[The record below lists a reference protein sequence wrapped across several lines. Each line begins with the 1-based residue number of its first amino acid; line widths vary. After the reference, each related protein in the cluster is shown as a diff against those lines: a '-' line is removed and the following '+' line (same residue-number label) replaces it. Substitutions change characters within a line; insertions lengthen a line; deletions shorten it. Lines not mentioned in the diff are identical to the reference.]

1 MTATANEPLARHS
14 KRRRRS
20 PRDGLLVFLVLALGA
35 AVAGFVVR
43 AQAERP
49 PGATAPAS
57 APASASAS
65 ASGPIVAPA
74 AYVLSAE
81 ATAEVRAA
89 RFRISTTRAP
99 ASAVLTLDPAGEA
112 LARSVPVDL
121 AAEST
126 EVLVRGLA
134 VGRTAWTVSAPG
146 APTVR
151 GNLLIPATRNDR
163 ATSPDLGTATLLPG
177 SAAPSAAPQV
187 RTPDTETDT
196 GPGTGQSVPTG
207 PTGSTPP
214 SIAPS
219 TPRPTPTPR
228 PTGPASPYDP
238 DDN

>member
-1 MTATANEPLARHS
+1 MTATANEPAARHS

-20 PRDGLLVFLVLALGA
+20 PRGGLLVFLVLALGA
-35 AVAGFVVR
+35 AGAGFVVR

-49 PGATAPAS
+49 PAATAPAS
-57 APASASAS
+57 
-65 ASGPIVAPA
+65 GPVVAPA

-99 ASAVLTLDPAGEA
+99 ASAVLTLDPAGKA
-112 LARSVPVDL
+112 PARSVPVDL

-126 EVLVRGLA
+126 EVVVRGLA
-134 VGRTAWTVSAPG
+134 VGTTAWAVSAQG

-151 GNLLIPATRNDR
+151 GNLRIPATRPDR
-163 ATSPDLGTATLLPG
+163 ATSPGPGTATLLPG
-177 SAAPSAAPQV
+177 AAAPSTAPSAAPQA
-187 RTPDTETDT
+187 RTPDTDTDT
-196 GPGTGQSVPTG
+196 DTDTGTGQSTPAPPAPT
-207 PTGSTPP
+207 
-214 SIAPS
+214 APG

-238 DDN
+238 DDH